1 MKTAV
6 DICLEDGQDTE
17 RTGTAKCE
25 SITLTTDKDSE
36 MNKEMTDY
44 IQETESNTEGLE
56 CRSMQAKSRIKSW
69 KDKPEAC
76 CEDH

>member
-44 IQETESNTEGLE
+44 I
-56 CRSMQAKSRIKSW
+56 
-69 KDKPEAC
+69 
-76 CEDH
+76 